1 LKTYCI
7 EYVAYMEWRRVN
19 LEFDQVS
26 DALREARRMASKSHT
41 DHRVVEVQTKI
52 LTTFDGGLK
61 A

>member
-1 LKTYCI
+1 
-7 EYVAYMEWRRVN
+7 MEWRRVN